1 MSGTHEI
8 EAEIA
13 RTRAELKA
21 TVDELSERLSPK
33 AQATEA
39 VEDVKVA
46 VADLRRRVTGD
57 IKPAGEP
64 APSTKAWVV
73 LGVGA
78 ALAVAVVTK
87 IIRKL

>member
-21 TVDELSERLSPK
+21 TVDELSDRLSPK
-33 AQATEA
+33 AQATET

-64 APSTKAWVV
+64 EPSTKAWVV
-73 LGVGA
+73 LGVGT
-78 ALAVAVVTK
+78 ALAAAVVTK
-87 IIRKL
+87 IIRRL